1 VLAIEEFDFEDVA
14 RLRALDRDR
23 ARERVDGI
31 EAHVRNVLN
40 GGLDVDLAIDRV
52 AALEPD
58 DVAGFDGQ
66 NGVEAVVPT
75 RCGCSRRDHSVGG
88 QPCTRARCVTWGH
101 S

>member
-1 VLAIEEFDFEDVA
+1 MLAIEEFDFEDVA
-14 RLRALDRDR
+14 RLRALDRHR
-23 ARERVDGI
+23 PRERVDGI

-66 NGVEAVVPT
+66 NGVEAVVPRAVDVLVAIT
-75 RCGCSRRDHSVGG
+75 QSVIN
-88 QPCTRARCVTWGH
+88 RVLALVV
-101 S
+101 

>member
-1 VLAIEEFDFEDVA
+1 VLTIEEFDFEDVA
-14 RLRALDRDR
+14 RLRALDRHR
-23 ARERVDGI
+23 PRERVDGI

-66 NGVEAVVPT
+66 NGVEAVVP
-75 RCGCSRRDHSVGG
+75 
-88 QPCTRARCVTWGH
+88 RAVDVLVAITQLVVNRVLALVV
-101 S
+101 

>member
-1 VLAIEEFDFEDVA
+1 MLTIEEFDFEDVA
-14 RLRALDRDR
+14 RLRALDRHR
-23 ARERVDGI
+23 PRERVDGI

-66 NGVEAVVPT
+66 NGVEAVVP
-75 RCGCSRRDHSVGG
+75 
-88 QPCTRARCVTWGH
+88 RAVDVLVAITQLVVNRVLALVV
-101 S
+101 

>member
-1 VLAIEEFDFEDVA
+1 MLTIEEFDFEDVA
-14 RLRALDRDR
+14 RLRALDRHR
-23 ARERVDGI
+23 PRERVDGI

-66 NGVEAVVPT
+66 NGVEAVVPRAVDVLVAIT
-75 RCGCSRRDHSVGG
+75 QSVVN
-88 QPCTRARCVTWGH
+88 RVLALVV
-101 S
+101 

>member
-14 RLRALDRDR
+14 RLRALDRHR
-23 ARERVDGI
+23 PRERVDGI

-66 NGVEAVVPT
+66 NRVEAVVPRAVDVLVAIT
-75 RCGCSRRDHSVGG
+75 QSVVN
-88 QPCTRARCVTWGH
+88 RVLALVV
-101 S
+101 